1 MSQFVKLN
9 KNAHFVYNKYSLF
22 VSVVIAVVVNA
33 GVAVV
38 VFVDSVSEA

>member
-1 MSQFVKLN
+1 MHVRFYG
-9 KNAHFVYNKYSLF
+9 HFVYNKYSPF
-22 VSVVIAVVVNA
+22 VSVVVNA